1 MGLTEEGKTV
11 LREPFWSIHPRDRLK
26 FSRRFVLFFTEF
38 SIIFVVWHVFAGK
51 VELEPWLWPRVMHLA
66 KLWATNAW
74 SIAVFTFLIAFVR
87 QEMEAYM
94 GYAQMRMR
102 ELDEKIAAHQKESDQ
117 VFIDKIK
124 SAYPELDQSHL
135 EEIIERSRKRP
146 RPSLW
151 SRLKR
156 IVFDV

>member
-1 MGLTEEGKTV
+1 MLRGFLGLRSGPKV
-11 LREPFWSIHPRDRLK
+11 SIFSLRHNVSIAL
-26 FSRRFVLFFTEF
+26 
-38 SIIFVVWHVFAGK
+38 
-51 VELEPWLWPRVMHLA
+51 
-66 KLWATNAW
+66 
-74 SIAVFTFLIAFVR
+74 AVFTFLIAFVR